1 MSLQKTGE
9 KIINSR
15 EEVFASIDMSL
26 FKQVEPEF
34 DSLLDE
40 IVTQNNYKSLS
51 QIIEQE
57 ASTDFEGPARTFK
70 V

>member
-1 MSLQKTGE
+1 MSLQKASE
-9 KIINSR
+9 KTINSR
-15 EEVFASIDMSL
+15 EEVFAPIDMSL

-40 IVTQNNYKSLS
+40 IVTQHNYNSLS

-57 ASTDFEGPARTFK
+57 ASTGFKGPARTFK